1 MPSYGSLHSP
11 SLRKMNG
18 NLEANSRAR
27 TGFGRG
33 FSFGKGHVNNRK
45 EESLTIVGHI
55 VGDPFA
61 LATLSIAYVCLHHT
75 WIQTYKNLA
84 DDT

>member
-1 MPSYGSLHSP
+1 
-11 SLRKMNG
+11 MNG

-33 FSFGKGHVNNRK
+33 FSFGKEHVNNGK
-45 EESLTIVGHI
+45 DNSLSIIGHI

-61 LATLSIAYVCLHHT
+61 LATLSIAYVCLHHI
-75 WIQTYKNLA
+75 WMQTYTNLA
-84 DDT
+84 DDP

>member
-1 MPSYGSLHSP
+1 
-11 SLRKMNG
+11 MNG

-33 FSFGKGHVNNRK
+33 FSFGKGHVNSRK
-45 EESLTIVGHI
+45 EESLSTTGHI

-61 LATLSIAYVCLHHT
+61 LATLSIAYVCLYHPEYQC
-75 WIQTYKNLA
+75 IENLA